1 MPSQSRTIYYI
12 HKSEEFAEPIRND
25 RVVRMDAALVSFKG
39 VYLGQSEITPEG
51 MERGKLS
58 LSQIQTHSL
67 LRPVPSSDGPL
78 FLVGNRISTIR
89 ERPYHCKFENRAS

>member
-12 HKSEEFAEPIRND
+12 HKSEEIAEPIRDD
-25 RVVRMDAALVSFKG
+25 RVVRMDAALVIFKG

-58 LSQIQTHSL
+58 LSQIPTHTL
-67 LRPVPSSDGPL
+67 PRPVPSSDGPHSGRQSYIDDPGTPL
-78 FLVGNRISTIR
+78 PL
-89 ERPYHCKFENRAS
+89 

>member
-1 MPSQSRTIYYI
+1 MTSQPRTIYYL
-12 HKSEEFAEPIRND
+12 HKSEEFAEPIRDD
-25 RVVRMDAALVSFKG
+25 RVVRMDAALVIFKG

-58 LSQIQTHSL
+58 LSQIPTHTL

-78 FLVGNRISTIR
+78 LVGNRISTIR